1 VLLLKP
7 SRPCG
12 LRSLLPRPMTAQ
24 GINYTIV
31 NGEMLYED
39 GKHTAVPW
47 PSGALAADELKIGS
61 TSRSR
66 PLGYDFNPASSGAS
80 ENKFVLTLTLPSS
93 LHIRGEGENV

>member
-1 VLLLKP
+1 
-7 SRPCG
+7 
-12 LRSLLPRPMTAQ
+12 MNAQ

-39 GKHTAVPW
+39 SKHTGAAG

-66 PLGYDFNPASSGAS
+66 PLGYDFIPANSGAS
-80 ENKFVLTLTLPSS
+80 ENKFVLTSLSPLPYT
-93 LHIRGEGENV
+93 